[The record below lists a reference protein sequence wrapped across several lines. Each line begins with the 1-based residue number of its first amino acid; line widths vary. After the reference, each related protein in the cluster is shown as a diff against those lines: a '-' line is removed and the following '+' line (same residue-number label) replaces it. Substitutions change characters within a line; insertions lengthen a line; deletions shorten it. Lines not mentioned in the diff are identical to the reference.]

1 MYLLDTN
8 AISEMRKAKQ
18 GKASPSFVQWADS
31 VDDAT
36 LMYTCA
42 VVMMELE
49 RGVLSM
55 ERKDPAQGLHLR
67 RWLEQDV
74 KRRFAGRILPIDED
88 TAAICAR
95 LHVPDRSPE
104 NDAWIAA
111 IAIQHHL
118 TIVTRNVAD
127 FSESGA
133 KLLNPFENAE

>member
-8 AISEMRKAKQ
+8 LISETRRIPKINAGVAKWLKQ
-18 GKASPSFVQWADS
+18 TPKES
-31 VDDAT
+31 
-36 LMYTCA
+36 LYTCA

-49 RGVLSM
+49 RGVLGM

-88 TAAICAR
+88 TATICAR

-127 FSESGA
+127 FTESGA
-133 KLLNPFENAE
+133 KLLNPFEVVNRR

>member
-8 AISEMRKAKQ
+8 LISETRRIPKINAGVAKWLKQ
-18 GKASPSFVQWADS
+18 TPKES
-31 VDDAT
+31 
-36 LMYTCA
+36 LYTCA

-49 RGVLSM
+49 RGVLGM

-74 KRRFAGRILPIDED
+74 KRRCAGRILPIVEV
-88 TAAICAR
+88 TATICAR

-127 FSESGA
+127 FTESGA
-133 KLLNPFENAE
+133 KLLNPFEVVNRR

>member
-8 AISEMRKAKQ
+8 LISETRRIPKINAGVAKWLKQ
-18 GKASPSFVQWADS
+18 TPKES
-31 VDDAT
+31 
-36 LMYTCA
+36 LYTCA

-49 RGVLSM
+49 RGVLGM
-55 ERKDPAQGLHLR
+55 ERKDSAQGLHLR

-88 TAAICAR
+88 TATICAR

-111 IAIQHHL
+111 IAIQHRL
-118 TIVTRNVAD
+118 TLVTCNVAD

-133 KLLNPFENAE
+133 KLLNPFE

>member
-8 AISEMRKAKQ
+8 AISEMRKAQQ
-18 GKASPSFVQWADS
+18 GKASPAFTAWLKGRNG
-31 VDDAT
+31 AT
-36 LMYTCA
+36 LYTCA

-49 RGVLSM
+49 RGVLGM

-67 RWLEQDV
+67 RWLDGTI
-74 KRRFAGRILPIDED
+74 KPLFAGRILPIDED

-127 FSESGA
+127 FAESGA
-133 KLLNPFENAE
+133 KLLNPFE

>member
-8 AISEMRKAKQ
+8 LISETRRIPKINAGVAKWLKQ
-18 GKASPSFVQWADS
+18 TPKES
-31 VDDAT
+31 
-36 LMYTCA
+36 LYTCA

-49 RGVLSM
+49 RGVLGM

-133 KLLNPFENAE
+133 KLLNPFE